1 MRGRTLNDA
10 FIILDEAQNT
20 TSEQMKMFLTRL
32 GFGSKVVV
40 TGDVTQ
46 VDLPGGAKSG
56 LMAATAIL
64 EGIDDIHFSRLTS
77 QDVVR
82 HRLVAD
88 IVDAYG
94 RAEESPASRCT
105 HRYRD
110 RRQPR
115 GASCGFPRTSLMSI
129 ELANESGGVEVPAEL
144 IIDAARFAVNAMDVN
159 PPGALLSVLCVDE
172 DTMADMHVQWMD
184 LPGPTDV
191 MSFPMDEL
199 VPGGRPDA
207 TDLGP
212 AILGDIV
219 LCPPEFARKQAREA
233 RRSFEHEL
241 AMLTIHGVLH
251 LLGYDHA
258 EPEEE
263 REMFGLQNE
272 ILDAFYAERNR
283 RAQEQ
288 RQTDRDSRLLSNIG
302 FTGTEQG
309 TGGDAGGATGRSEED

>member
-1 MRGRTLNDA
+1 
-10 FIILDEAQNT
+10 
-20 TSEQMKMFLTRL
+20 
-32 GFGSKVVV
+32 
-40 TGDVTQ
+40 
-46 VDLPGGAKSG
+46 
-56 LMAATAIL
+56 
-64 EGIDDIHFSRLTS
+64 
-77 QDVVR
+77 
-82 HRLVAD
+82 
-88 IVDAYG
+88 
-94 RAEESPASRCT
+94 
-105 HRYRD
+105 
-110 RRQPR
+110 
-115 GASCGFPRTSLMSI
+115 MSI
-129 ELANESGGVEVPAEL
+129 ELANESGVEVPAEL
-144 IIDAARFAVNAMDVN
+144 IVDAARFAVNAMDVN
-159 PPGALLSVLCVDE
+159 PAALLSVLCVDE

-219 LCPPEFARKQAREA
+219 LCPEFAQKQAREA

-272 ILDAFYAERNR
+272 ILDAFYAERHR

-309 TGGDAGGATGRSEED
+309 TGDAGTTGRSEED